1 MENISINKIDNY
13 AIFPKK
19 ISINTDFSFDE
30 KLKNDNNI
38 GIISDIFSNENP
50 SLFTTQQILKEFNLF
65 KHEDINIKSEYI
77 SKDTLNI
84 TKSGSNVIKNI
95 VDLEHDK
102 EDKEKM
108 NNKDKYSLNYLI
120 RRAKKII
127 FDSLVKYDN
136 DVISRVYDNNIGYG
150 IHTKKL
156 LRIKHSQIQNT
167 NTLFNKELL
176 KTPQG
181 TIFSCD
187 ITTRYTNYPLNHNK
201 LLINKL
207 LNEENTKK
215 RKIFNDLFS
224 MTFLECIDNLIG
236 KRKSES
242 LKGLDKYYE
251 NEMIELDEEEN
262 FKEIIKNIINDFK
275 NIFEKKK
282 PRKTEYKK
290 NK

>member
-1 MENISINKIDNY
+1 MENRSINKIDNY
-13 AIFPKK
+13 SIFPNK

-30 KLKNDNNI
+30 KMKNDNNI

-65 KHEDINIKSEYI
+65 KHEDMNIKSEYI
-77 SKDTLNI
+77 SKDTLNV
-84 TKSGSNVIKNI
+84 TKSGSNINKNI
-95 VDLEHDK
+95 VDLEYDK
-102 EDKEKM
+102 EDKAKI
-108 NNKDKYSLNYLI
+108 NNKDKYSFNYLI

-127 FDSLVKYDN
+127 FDSLLKYDN

-167 NTLFNKELL
+167 NTIFNKELL

-207 LNEENTKK
+207 LNEENIEK
-215 RKIFNDLFS
+215 RKIFTGLFS

-282 PRKTEYKK
+282 PRKTKYKK

>member
-13 AIFPKK
+13 AIFPNK

-30 KLKNDNNI
+30 KMKNDNNI

-77 SKDTLNI
+77 SKDTLNV
-84 TKSGSNVIKNI
+84 TKSGSNIIKNI
-95 VDLEHDK
+95 INMEHDK
-102 EDKEKM
+102 EDKEKSI
-108 NNKDKYSLNYLI
+108 NKDKYSLNYLI

-127 FDSLVKYDN
+127 FDSLLKYDN

-251 NEMIELDEEEN
+251 N
-262 FKEIIKNIINDFK
+262 
-275 NIFEKKK
+275 
-282 PRKTEYKK
+282 
-290 NK
+290 

>member
-1 MENISINKIDNY
+1 MENRSINKIDNY
-13 AIFPKK
+13 AIFPNK

-30 KLKNDNNI
+30 KMKNDNNI

-65 KHEDINIKSEYI
+65 KHEDINLKSEYI
-77 SKDTLNI
+77 SKDTLNV

-95 VDLEHDK
+95 INFEHDK
-102 EDKEKM
+102 EDKEKIY
-108 NNKDKYSLNYLI
+108 NKDKYSLNYLI

-127 FDSLVKYDN
+127 FDSLLKYDN

-156 LRIKHSQIQNT
+156 LRIKHTQIQNT

-207 LNEENTKK
+207 LNEENFEK

-224 MTFLECIDNLIG
+224 MTFLECIDNLLG

-282 PRKTEYKK
+282 PRKTKYKK
-290 NK
+290 K